1 MIGNGDRKI
10 NKESV
15 SEEIRVWDDQ
25 ELRSSTGLT
34 KRPHM
39 ELPEVRQALGNR

>member
-1 MIGNGDRKI
+1 MIGNADRKI

-25 ELRSSTGLT
+25 ELRSSTGLA

-39 ELPEVRQALGNR
+39 ELPENRRGVGNR